1 MKALVFQLNSINT
14 TMKKYKIGIADDHL
28 LFAEGIRNLLL
39 KRKDL
44 EMVFIT
50 SSVSELFDL
59 LKNSPI
65 DILMLDINI
74 PPYNGIELLKEI
86 KHIHRELKIMTL
98 TMYQPMDINLNMKQF
113 PGDAYV
119 LKISGMQILE
129 DAIAHLQNNSAYI
142 DPNIIN
148 KPATDDNSAGKLRL
162 TKREKEIVTLIAEG
176 KTSKEI
182 AAQLFLSELT
192 IKTHRKNISEK
203 LDSKGIADL
212 ILKSNHLLK

>member
-1 MKALVFQLNSINT
+1 
-14 TMKKYKIGIADDHL
+14 MKKYKIGIADDHL
-28 LFAEGIRNLLL
+28 LFAEGINNLLA

-44 EMVFIT
+44 EIVFIT

-59 LKNSPI
+59 LKNNPI
-65 DILMLDINI
+65 DILMLDVNI
-74 PPYNGIELLKEI
+74 PPYNGIELLKEL
-86 KHIHRELKIMTL
+86 KHTYQKLKIMTL
-98 TMYQPMDINLNMKQF
+98 TMYQPMDIGLTMSKF

-129 DAIAHLQNNSAYI
+129 AAILHLQNDQCYL
-142 DPNIIN
+142 DPNIIENTINEEILTN
-148 KPATDDNSAGKLRL
+148 KLKL
-162 TKREKEIVTLIAEG
+162 TKREKEIVSLIKEG
-176 KTSKEI
+176 KTTKEI

-212 ILKSNHLLK
+212 ISKSNHFFK